1 MLYRKQLPLKEKQVA
16 DDKRYADVK
25 SRLQAMGE
33 ATGQQVHDAMEDQY
47 AVREVENVLEEL
59 VQNEPDEF
67 EKAGEVYRGKNYWSC
82 IGV

>member
-1 MLYRKQLPLKEKQVA
+1 MA

-25 SRLQAMGE
+25 SHLQAMGE
-33 ATGQQVHDAMEDQY
+33 GTGQQVHDAMANQY

-59 VQNEPDEF
+59 MENEPDEF
-67 EKAGEVYRGKNYWSC
+67 EKVGQVYRWKKPHRFR